1 MPNLIL
7 QAMIKTKTQSSGEF
21 SKSYKQWKVTENRH
35 LRWDVSRNRWQI
47 FLMVENT
54 NVVQKGI
61 PSLGR
66 IKSQCFRLLP
76 NVCVNSHK
84 LAENVVS
91 FPELVLLLISLTL
104 LAIIKYD
111 LGD

>member
-1 MPNLIL
+1 
-7 QAMIKTKTQSSGEF
+7 
-21 SKSYKQWKVTENRH
+21 
-35 LRWDVSRNRWQI
+35 
-47 FLMVENT
+47 MVENT

-61 PSLGR
+61 PSLRR
-66 IKSQCFRLLP
+66 IQSQCFRLLP

-111 LGD
+111 LDD